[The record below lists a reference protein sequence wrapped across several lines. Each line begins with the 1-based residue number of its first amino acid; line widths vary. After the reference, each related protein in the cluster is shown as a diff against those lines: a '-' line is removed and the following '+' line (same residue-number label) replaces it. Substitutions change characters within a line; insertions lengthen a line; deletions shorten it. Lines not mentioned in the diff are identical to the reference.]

1 MLRRAIAADATQLRA
16 YGLLAQISMAQ
27 NRLDEARAEFETIAR
42 RQPNDIGAP
51 TMAAMITTAQGKAA
65 EAEKAYEAIVEK
77 NPRAAVASNNL
88 AWMYAERGEKLDQAL
103 QLARAAKAELPDEP
117 EMNDTLGY
125 VYLKKNLGSLAI
137 PPLQQAVASTPK
149 NPVFRFRLG
158 QADAQA
164 GNKASAKRELE
175 EALKL
180 KPDFPEA
187 DQARKL
193 LVELGGG

>member
-1 MLRRAIAADATQLRA
+1 LLRRAIAAAATQLRA

-65 EAEKAYEAIVEK
+65 DAEKAYEAIVEK

-137 PPLQQAVASTPK
+137 PPLHQAVASTPK

-187 DQARKL
+187 DQARKP